1 MPLTTAPHLIGTS
14 VTVSMANVRYEGSIY
29 PKFVNI
35 LLGLSLVLFALDSF
49 DLIKRAVS
57 FWKNGELSWRSF
69 VSHVLRDDDRKEWL
83 DTHNRYEMVGIDGNQ
98 IHQEP
103 EHAVFAVGDDE
114 DENTEEV
121 DNRPIFYPAQ
131 PSSRPTLSRQWSP
144 PSRNSTGSD
153 GTLHDSPMSPQEG
166 FGRKHQTRAGAFDA
180 RPDHSGPS
188 AAHSEFFETSDQK
201 KGFWTTVQTLLTWL
215 RRFQVVFAY
224 ITLLAGLTTYT
235 VSFTMFLIRYH
246 F

>member
-1 MPLTTAPHLIGTS
+1 M
-14 VTVSMANVRYEGSIY
+14 TVLMANVRYEGSIY
-29 PKFVNI
+29 PKLVNI
-35 LLGLSLVLFALDSF
+35 LLGLSLVLLAIDSF
-49 DLIKRAVS
+49 HLIKRAVS
-57 FWKNGELSWRSF
+57 FWKNGKLSWRSF
-69 VSHVLRDDDRKEWL
+69 AAHVLRDDNRKEWL
-83 DTHNRYEMVGIDGNQ
+83 DTHNRYEMVGIDGDQ
-98 IHQEP
+98 IHEEP

-114 DENTEEV
+114 DENTEEI

-131 PSSRPTLSRQWSP
+131 PPSRPTLSRRWSP

-188 AAHSEFFETSDQK
+188 EAHLES
-201 KGFWTTVQTLLTWL
+201 GIWRTVQTLLTWL

-235 VSFTMFLIRYH
+235 VSFTIFLIHYH